1 MSEEDIRIT
10 KSREAIVKA
19 METLLEHKPFRRIT
33 VNDLCRTAVVGRTT
47 FYAHFEDK
55 YKLISYILQQEQQG
69 LEAILLNDSPPEE
82 LILEVL
88 LDIRGN
94 KKLYHNLFVAEA
106 SDELEKLLQDTFTS
120 FFTNILTVCQ
130 AEGVQLASSS
140 LPPLVAYYS
149 SGVVGMIMWWM
160 ETNFSMPP
168 EEVASCL
175 FNLFG
180 FLWK

>member
-19 METLLEHKPFRRIT
+19 METLLEQKPFRKIT

-69 LEAILLNDSPPEE
+69 LETILLSDSPPEE

-120 FFTNILTVCQ
+120 FLPIYSQSARQKVCNSPVVHCRLCSLFILP
-130 AEGVQLASSS
+130 AWSA
-140 LPPLVAYYS
+140 
-149 SGVVGMIMWWM
+149 
-160 ETNFSMPP
+160 
-168 EEVASCL
+168 
-175 FNLFG
+175 
-180 FLWK
+180 